1 MHAHNHSI
9 QEAMAGELRF
19 WIQWDFGKTG
29 KEEKKKKRKERRK
42 RGKELTSM
50 VKFFPISSFKYFLST
65 LCV

>member
-9 QEAMAGELRF
+9 QEAKAGELRF

-29 KEEKKKKRKERRK
+29 KEKEGEKGKKKKRKETNFY
-42 RGKELTSM
+42 G
-50 VKFFPISSFKYFLST
+50 KFFPIFSFKYFLST